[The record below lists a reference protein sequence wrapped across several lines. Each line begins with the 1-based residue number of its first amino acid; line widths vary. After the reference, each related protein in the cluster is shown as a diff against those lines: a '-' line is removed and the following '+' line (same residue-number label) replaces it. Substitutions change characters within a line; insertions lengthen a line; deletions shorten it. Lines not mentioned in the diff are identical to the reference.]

1 MTKIKGVLFDLYGTL
16 FDVHSVVERCD
27 ELFPGHGIE
36 ISALWR
42 QKQLEYMWARGLMR
56 RYCPF
61 EKLTEDALS
70 YTCNRLELA
79 LSERDRV
86 DLCDA
91 YSMLEPFPD
100 TVAALEALRS
110 IGAPAGILSNGSAD
124 CIRRV
129 VHHADLQ
136 RHFSHLISTEPVR
149 AYKPQAA
156 AYDLG
161 EQALGASRETILFVS
176 SNGLD
181 AAGARNFGYTVA
193 WINRAS
199 SPFEELE
206 VRPDIEVASLTALS
220 GWLCEDH
227 SPNYR

>member
-1 MTKIKGVLFDLYGTL
+1 MTKISGVLFDLYGTL

-27 ELFPGHGIE
+27 QLFPGRGIE

-61 EKLTEDALS
+61 EKLTEDALG
-70 YTCNRLELA
+70 YTCNRLDLA
-79 LSERDRV
+79 LNERDSA

-91 YSMLEPFPD
+91 YSGLDPFPD
-100 TVAALEALRS
+100 TAATLEMLRS
-110 IGAPAGILSNGSAD
+110 IGAPVGVLSNGSAQS
-124 CIRRV
+124 IRRV
-129 VHHADLQ
+129 VHHSALQ
-136 RHFSHLISTEPVR
+136 TYFSHLISTEPVR

-156 AYDLG
+156 AYELG

-181 AAGARNFGYTVA
+181 AAGAKNFGYTVA
-193 WINRAS
+193 WINRS
-199 SPFEELE
+199 GSPFEELE
-206 VRPDIEVASLTALS
+206 VRPDVEVRSLAALS
-220 GWLCEDH
+220 GWLREGDP
-227 SPNYR
+227 SKRR